1 MAAQGEKTSA
11 HCNMFAS
18 LSCRSECLRSF
29 VLNLRV
35 FSAAAAPTADRAPA
49 GTVQEQLAVD
59 LKTALVSMHTNHK
72 SALDAAAAAAATAA
86 AAALDTALES
96 MTTGA
101 TAAIQQA
108 EERAAAE
115 AALALQNKLA
125 GAASAQSKA
134 EAASAKAAADGAAA
148 KEAMQVRP

>member
-1 MAAQGEKTSA
+1 
-11 HCNMFAS
+11 
-18 LSCRSECLRSF
+18 
-29 VLNLRV
+29 
-35 FSAAAAPTADRAPA
+35 
-49 GTVQEQLAVD
+49 
-59 LKTALVSMHTNHK
+59 
-72 SALDAAAAAAATAA
+72 
-86 AAALDTALES
+86 

-134 EAASAKAAADGAAA
+134 EAASAKAAADEAAA
-148 KEAMQVRP
+148 KEALQVRP